1 MNTADRS
8 PEATGQAVEE
18 TFPYERRCPFAPPV
32 QYEQLIGKRPV
43 SKVRLATGREAW
55 VVAGLKEAR
64 QILTDSRISSSRT
77 HANYPF
83 YFDAPPQMRTDSSFI
98 AFDPP
103 RHTDARRKVAASFT
117 HRNVQKLR
125 EAIERNADACID
137 ALLAAGPPADL
148 HRLVSLPAPMAMIC
162 DLLGV
167 PPEDRDFLQRHGE
180 RLFGG
185 TSSQAEREAAVVEV
199 GAYLEELVRRKDREP
214 GDDLI
219 SRTIAAHRAED
230 GTYDVR
236 DVVNTCRML
245 INGGHETTANH
256 LTLGV
261 AALLEHPEQLDAL
274 TRDPSLIGPAVEELV
289 RYLGLGD
296 LAVPRVA
303 LADIEIGGETI
314 REGDGVLVLLQ
325 AANRDP
331 REFHEPDRLILSRGG
346 RRHVGFGHGVH
357 LCIGADLARL
367 ELEVVLTRLF
377 QRVPTLRLV
386 TPIDELPTKERAI
399 VYGVWRLDVTW

>member
-1 MNTADRS
+1 MTTGHTDPTAQE
-8 PEATGQAVEE
+8 P
-18 TFPYERRCPFAPPV
+18 FPYERRCPFAPPAP
-32 QYEQLIGKRPV
+32 YDQLIGKRPV
-43 SKVRLATGREAW
+43 SKVVLATGRPAW

-77 HANYPF
+77 HTNYPF

-103 RHTDARRKVAASFT
+103 RHTEARRKVAASFT
-117 HRNVQKLR
+117 HRTVQKLR
-125 EAIERNADACID
+125 TTIEQTTDARID

-167 PPEDRDFLQRHGE
+167 PPGDRDFLQHHGE
-180 RLFGG
+180 NLFGG

-199 GAYLEELVRRKDREP
+199 GAYLEKLVHHKDRHP

-219 SRTIAAHRAED
+219 SRAIAAHRADD

-256 LTLGV
+256 ITLGV

-274 TRDPSLIGPAVEELV
+274 RADPSLIGPAVEELV

-303 LADIEIGGETI
+303 LDDIEIGGETI
-314 REGDGVLVLLQ
+314 RAGDGVLVLLQ

-331 REFHEPDRLILSRGG
+331 REFEDADQLILSRGS
-346 RRHVGFGHGVH
+346 RRHIGFGHGIH

-367 ELEVVLTRLF
+367 ELEIVLTRLF
-377 QRVPTLRLV
+377 QRVPTLSLV
-386 TPIDELPTKERAI
+386 TPVDELPTKERAI